1 MTSQVFCLSVELM
14 FTYIIILAV
23 VLIISPFILRL
34 ASSQKRETKQQLKFI
49 FLFILSA
56 QLFLGF
62 LNWENFTSGRSG
74 LELSFAYPTSF
85 LGLFFIIS
93 TLQILLLLFSKS
105 FNTLV
110 VVLSFINSVLIFLGM
125 VRLSNILG
133 FQIVSFAS
141 IGVVFLAL
149 IGNIVGLVFI
159 NKDKNLLAK
168 YPYFK

>member
-1 MTSQVFCLSVELM
+1 M
-14 FTYIIILAV
+14 FIYVIILAA
-23 VLIISPFILRL
+23 VLVISPFVLRI
-34 ASSQKRETKQQLKFI
+34 ASSQKKETKQQLKFI

-56 QLFLGF
+56 QILLGF
-62 LNWENFTSGRSG
+62 LNWEKFSSGMSG

-110 VVLSFINSVLIFLGM
+110 VILNFINSVLIFFGM
-125 VRLSNILG
+125 IRLSNILG
-133 FQIVSFAS
+133 FQAVSLSS
-141 IGVVFLAL
+141 IAAVFLVL
-149 IGNIVGLVFI
+149 LGNIIALAYI